1 MATHHAAVGYPGE
14 GGALREIGSGRW
26 RRILPHCLPPCSC
39 ARRGQVSLAALA
51 AGGPASDH
59 HIGSG
64 ARARERPPCSI
75 RCASPPEVPVS
86 GGQRRIVDDEAVFHV
101 AALQDRK
108 STRLNSSH

>member
-1 MATHHAAVGYPGE
+1 MACHHAAVGDPGE

-26 RRILPHCLPPCSC
+26 RRILPHCLSPCSC

-64 ARARERPPCSI
+64 ARARERPPWSI
-75 RCASPPEVPVS
+75 RRASPPEVPVDRESVVS
-86 GGQRRIVDDEAVFHV
+86 GKSVSVRVDLGGGRTNKKIKRR
-101 AALQDRK
+101 
-108 STRLNSSH
+108 